1 MSPTLQY
8 ILLIV
13 LLVSAFVIVVA
24 VLMQKSNEDGLSST
38 IAGGADTF
46 YGRDKSAHTD
56 RALYKWTLIAS
67 IVFVIAVIA
76 VYVFQPDYS
85 ASFSIKDWMNQSLN
99 NYYHVFK

>member
-67 IVFVIAVIA
+67 VIFVIAVIA

-85 ASFSIKDWMNQSLN
+85 SSFSIKEWMNQNLN